1 MPHLRSPNVGKIP
14 DFKPQRMREIRIFGY
29 AIVTLSDTEVLF
41 LLDLKTIGFFDIKQ
55 FYPMVK
61 RLYEL
66 GLLEEKKPLSELLGR
81 HRMFI
86 THKGIEAARAALE
99 PDCYKFVLPQSKK

>member
-1 MPHLRSPNVGKIP
+1 MPHLKSPNVGKIP

-66 GLLEEKKPLSELLGR
+66 GLLKK
-81 HRMFI
+81 
-86 THKGIEAARAALE
+86 KAIERTFGAAS
-99 PDCYKFVLPQSKK
+99 DVYYPQRY